1 MCRLELHDTKGAN
14 KAGTNC
20 SGIPARGYSSSN
32 LGPLLQAQLSCRSW
46 LTCNKAETDCSG
58 IPARGYSSSNLGLLL
73 QAAGPGFLSTDS
85 LRHKKLLLS
94 NVSGR
99 RSSCLPKTLQSAW
112 PICSSQKTFS
122 LLLLPL
128 FSLAAF
134 KLNTPFHRYISS
146 ITRQSMLAMLAYQP
160 TNTAASPGSS

>member
-32 LGPLLQAQLSCRSW
+32 LGPLLQAAGPGLPA
-46 LTCNKAETDCSG
+46 NKAETDCSG